1 MAYLPKNKY
10 KVLYTNGDTYRSTK
24 TGKPYTG
31 EYIRLNDGRVFAG
44 NHPSDLKG
52 PLELIPRLRNKNV
65 LTNNVNN
72 RVYQILNKERTKKQ
86 DSYIKIQSSKP
97 LPTAEDYNNSF
108 FIRYF
113 SVRINTKEYQEIS
126 KDVYENFNDRKY
138 NRILNRVFF
147 IKWSLTEDNRT
158 ENTTMLEKIEPSL
171 PGFSDVFL
179 DKGEYGIKGGIVRIN
194 TNTKTYI
201 DGNIID
207 KNLPAAYQLGNK
219 NPNSVE
225 NPNVPKNQHCGNCV
239 FYKNMNCSRWEAKV
253 KIEFHC
259 KAYKGKWG
267 NNLSTYIDPDS
278 LSAELLDLT
287 QQNQPSEDIST
298 DFDPPSDTEGTT
310 SSPSYGGNDPI
321 TVKVTKSLTKGPN
334 DPPSPGKGGRY

>member
-10 KVLYTNGDTYRSTK
+10 KVLYTNGNEYRSTK

-52 PLELIPRLRNKNV
+52 PLELIPRLRNKTI

-72 RVYQILNKERTKKQ
+72 RVYQILNKERTKTQ

-97 LPTAEDYNNSF
+97 LPTVEDYNNLF

-113 SVRINTKEYQEIS
+113 SVRVNTKEYQEIS
-126 KDVYENFNDRKY
+126 KDYENFNNRKY
-138 NRILNRVFF
+138 NRILNKVFF
-147 IKWSLTEDNRT
+147 IRWSLTENNRA

-171 PGFSDVFL
+171 PGFSDVFP

-194 TNTKTYI
+194 PSTRTYI
-201 DGNIID
+201 DGKVID
-207 KNLPAAYQLGNK
+207 KNLPAVYQLGNK

-225 NPNVPKNQHCGNCV
+225 NPNVPKNQHCGNCI
-239 FYKNMNCSRWEAKV
+239 FYKNMNCSRWEAEV
-253 KIEFHC
+253 KTEYYC

-267 NNLSTYIDPDS
+267 NNLSTYIDPNS
-278 LSAELLDLT
+278 PSAELLNLT
-287 QQNQPSEDIST
+287 QQNQSSEDIST
-298 DFDPPSDTEGTT
+298 YFDPPSDTDGTA
-310 SSPSYGGNDPI
+310 SSPSYGGDTPVIVNFTPPP
-321 TVKVTKSLTKGPN
+321 VKGPK
-334 DPPSPGKGGRY
+334 DPPSPGKKGKY